1 MEAAILVKFGGQKNM
16 KKTTGVT
23 LDLRLHSG
31 VPIVDVQ
38 GSWEPALTD
47 ALSEM
52 IFALSSAGHFDIV
65 VNVQRAALEGISAL
79 RSLTRSANAVRSH
92 CGHLD
97 IVGTAE
103 QLEALI
109 SERVGGLFRLA
120 SSEEGAIGRIKRI
133 PILST
138 GVRVTARPS

>member
-1 MEAAILVKFGGQKNM
+1 MA
-16 KKTTGVT
+16 TGSA
-23 LDLRLHSG
+23 LNLRLHSG

-52 IFALSSAGHFDIV
+52 IGALANAGHFDIV

-79 RSLTRSANAVRSH
+79 RSLSRSALAIRSH
-92 CGHLD
+92 YGHLD
-97 IVGTAE
+97 VVGTVE
-103 QLEALI
+103 QIDALMTEHI
-109 SERVGGLFRLA
+109 ESLFRLA
-120 SSEEGAIGRIKRI
+120 SSEEGAIGRIKRV

-138 GVRVTARPS
+138 GARITARCSQ